1 MGPKEEDVNVAI
13 VGYGAEGEILTHAAL
28 KIPGVRIGTSLSCP
42 AELAFYES
50 DVAVISAN

>member
-1 MGPKEEDVNVAI
+1 MAI